1 MKIPLLLIGGG
12 GHALS
17 LIDVIESTDDFEVAG
32 IVEAVDGVSTE
43 LVGYQVIGFD
53 DELELLLNQT
63 PNCIIAVGQIKSA
76 SVRAT
81 LFDSALQ
88 AGANFPQIISPRT
101 RIASSVQIGKG
112 ACVMHDCVLSH
123 LVEIGD
129 NTIVNNKAL
138 IEHETIIGK
147 HCHISTGAI
156 VNGGVQILDGCFVGS
171 GAIIAE
177 GILVTHNVVIGAG
190 TVVIENITEAGTY
203 VGNPARK
210 IK

>member
-1 MKIPLLLIGGG
+1 MKTPLLLIGGG

-17 LIDVIESTDDFEVAG
+17 LIDVIESTEDFEVKG
-32 IVEAVDGVSTE
+32 IVEAVNSVTTE

-53 DELELLLNQT
+53 DELELLLHQT
-63 PNCIIAVGQIKSA
+63 SNCVITVGQIKSA
-76 SVRAT
+76 SVRKT
-81 LFDSALQ
+81 LFDSALKS
-88 AGANFPQIISPRT
+88 GANFSQIISPRA

-156 VNGGVQILDGCFVGS
+156 LNGGVKILDECFVGS
-171 GAIIAE
+171 GAIISE
-177 GILVTHNVVIGAG
+177 GILVTHSVVIGAG
-190 TVVIENITEAGTY
+190 SVVIEDITEAGTY